1 MDVRKDSLHVERD
14 HRTQAWIALA
24 SRLCFKRGIP
34 ETLCESYGLGG
45 LGRIAGTLGLLLC
58 LGFGKSS
65 SASEARVTPM
75 VNAVK
80 RAAPSVVN
88 IHSEKLRG
96 GKISGMGSG
105 LIIDERG
112 YIVTNQHVIAD
123 VDTLRV
129 TLMNGDQYQA
139 RIISYDRKHDLA
151 LLKIDCKD
159 PLPVI
164 PLGTSS
170 DLQLGETVIA
180 VGNAYGY
187 EHTITAGI
195 VSQLHRDVE
204 VDEKKGIGYKNL
216 IQTDASIN
224 PGNSGGPLIN
234 LDGEV
239 IGINVAIRQGAT
251 RIGFAIP
258 IDDARELIA
267 RNLLSSRNLENLW
280 HGLVG
285 RDFKSSGDMQLV
297 VQRVEPN
304 SPAYGAGLR
313 QGDVVLEVNNRH
325 IRDLTDFERSILGS
339 HPGDSLKILY
349 RRDGEENPVQ
359 LQIKGLKASAVPG
372 TQPQTV
378 SAQPVT
384 LQNQDRNSSWQVFG
398 VALDENSPVSV
409 AEYGLG
415 YESGLRITEVRP
427 GSPAAVRGAMPG
439 DILVGLHIWQANKSA
454 DVNYVLNH
462 DDLYGELNPLKFTFI
477 RGNRAY
483 FFNLNLELH

>member
-1 MDVRKDSLHVERD
+1 MPGRMSPSLIPCTGSAGRLSLL
-14 HRTQAWIALA
+14 IALVVA
-24 SRLCFKRGIP
+24 LNA
-34 ETLCESYGLGG
+34 GLH
-45 LGRIAGTLGLLLC
+45 RI
-58 LGFGKSS
+58 SE
-65 SASEARVTPM
+65 ASEARVTPM
-75 VNAVK
+75 VSAVK

-105 LIIDERG
+105 IIIDERG

-129 TLMNGDQYQA
+129 TLMNGNQFQA

-151 LLKIDCKD
+151 LLKIDSQD
-159 PLPVI
+159 SLPVI

-239 IGINVAIRQGAT
+239 IGINVAIRQGAQ

-267 RNLLSSRNLENLW
+267 RNLLSSRNLEHLW
-280 HGLVG
+280 HGIVG

-304 SPAYGAGLR
+304 SPAFGAGLR
-313 QGDVVLEVNNRH
+313 QGDIVLEVNNRH
-325 IRDLTDFERSILGS
+325 IRDLTDFERSVIGS
-339 HPGDSLKILY
+339 RPGDSLNILF
-349 RRDGEENPVQ
+349 RRDGAENPTRLHIV
-359 LQIKGLKASAVPG
+359 GLKPTAPANSS
-372 TQPQTV
+372 QPSI
-378 SAQPVT
+378 SAQAVT
-384 LQNQDRNSSWQVFG
+384 HQTHSNDAAWDVFG
-398 VALDENSPVSV
+398 VALDTENPVSV
-409 AEYGLG
+409 TELGLG
-415 YESGLRITEVRP
+415 YESGLRIVDVRP
-427 GSPAAVRGAMPG
+427 GSPAAVRGAVPG
-439 DILVGLHIWQANKSA
+439 DVLVGLHIWQANKPA
-454 DVNYVLNH
+454 DVTYVLNH
-462 DDLYGELNPLKFTFI
+462 DELYGELNPLKFTFI
-477 RGNRAY
+477 RGNKAY
-483 FFNLNLELH
+483 FFNLNLEAR

>member
-1 MDVRKDSLHVERD
+1 MDGRNDFLHLVIKRMSERTTQNRVERMPVSLK
-14 HRTQAWIALA
+14 TGMMLA
-24 SRLCFKRGIP
+24 AFVTIWTCFSG
-34 ETLCESYGLGG
+34 
-45 LGRIAGTLGLLLC
+45 
-58 LGFGKSS
+58 SS
-65 SASEARVTPM
+65 AASEARITPM
-75 VNAVK
+75 VSAVK

-105 LIIDERG
+105 IIIDERG

-129 TLMNGDQYQA
+129 TLMNGATFQA
-139 RIISYDRKHDLA
+139 KVVSFDRKHDLA
-151 LLKIDCKD
+151 LLKIDSPE

-170 DLQLGETVIA
+170 DLQLGETVVA

-239 IGINVAIRQGAT
+239 IGINVAIRQGAQ

-267 RNLLSSRNLENLW
+267 RNLMSSRSLEHLW

-297 VQRVEPN
+297 VQRVEPS
-304 SPAYGAGLR
+304 SPAYDAGLR

-325 IRDLTDFERSILGS
+325 IRDLTDFERSVLGCR
-339 HPGDSLKILY
+339 PGQSLNVRF
-349 RRDGEENPVQ
+349 RRNGEENPTQ
-359 LQIKGLKASAVPG
+359 LQIVALKPTPSS
-372 TQPQTV
+372 QPSV
-378 SAQPVT
+378 SAQSVT
-384 LQNQDRNSSWQVFG
+384 HQGQPRDASWQVFG
-398 VALDENSPVSV
+398 VALDGANPVNVS
-409 AEYGLG
+409 ELGLG
-415 YESGLRITEVRP
+415 YESGLRILEVRP
-427 GSPAAVRGAMPG
+427 GSPAAVRGAQPG
-439 DILVGLHIWQANKSA
+439 DILVGLHIWQANKPA
-454 DVNYVLNH
+454 DVIYVLNH
-462 DDLYGELNPLKFTFI
+462 EELYGELNPLKFTFI
-477 RGNRAY
+477 RGNKAY
-483 FFNLNLELH
+483 FFNLNLQQN

>member
-1 MDVRKDSLHVERD
+1 MPGCMSPSLP
-14 HRTQAWIALA
+14 HRADTFGSMKFFVA
-24 SRLCFKRGIP
+24 F
-34 ETLCESYGLGG
+34 GLFLSVG
-45 LGRIAGTLGLLLC
+45 LI
-58 LGFGKSS
+58 SS
-65 SASEARVTPM
+65 SAASEARITPM
-75 VNAVK
+75 VSAVK

-105 LIIDERG
+105 IVIDERG

-123 VDTLRV
+123 VDSLRV
-129 TLMNGDQYQA
+129 TLMSGAQFPA
-139 RIISYDRKHDLA
+139 KIISYDRKHDLA
-151 LLKIDCKD
+151 LIKIDCQEL
-159 PLPVI
+159 LPVI

-170 DLQLGETVIA
+170 DLQLGETVVA

-239 IGINVAIRQGAT
+239 IGINVAIRQGAQ

-267 RNLLSSRNLENLW
+267 RNLLSSRNLEHLW

-285 RDFKSSGDMQLV
+285 RDFKSSGEMQLV

-325 IRDLTDFERSILGS
+325 IRDLTDFERSVLGS
-339 HPGDSLKILY
+339 RPGQSINILFRRNGEDNPARMQIVSLKP
-349 RRDGEENPVQ
+349 NSPVE
-359 LQIKGLKASAVPG
+359 
-372 TQPQTV
+372 QPQQTV
-378 SAQPVT
+378 SAQTVT
-384 LQNQDRNSSWQVFG
+384 HHNESRDAAWDVFG
-398 VALDENSPVSV
+398 VALDGENPVSV
-409 AEYGLG
+409 SETGLG
-415 YESGLRITEVRP
+415 YESGLRIVDVRP
-427 GSPAAVRGAMPG
+427 GSPAALRGALPG
-439 DILVGLHIWQANKSA
+439 DILVGLHIWQANKPA

-477 RGNRAY
+477 RGNKAY
-483 FFNLNLELH
+483 FFNLNLEPR

>member
-1 MDVRKDSLHVERD
+1 MPGCMSLSFN
-14 HRTQAWIALA
+14 
-24 SRLCFKRGIP
+24 SRADEIRRIGQFIICLVLVLISGQFQNA
-34 ETLCESYGLGG
+34 YG
-45 LGRIAGTLGLLLC
+45 
-58 LGFGKSS
+58 SD
-65 SASEARVTPM
+65 ARVTPM
-75 VNAVK
+75 VTAVK

-105 LIIDERG
+105 IIIDERG

-123 VDTLRV
+123 VDTLRIS
-129 TLMNGDQYQA
+129 LINGSQFPA
-139 RIISYDRKHDLA
+139 KIISFDRKHDLA
-151 LLKIDCKD
+151 LLKIDPKEA
-159 PLPVI
+159 LPVI

-180 VGNAYGY
+180 VGNAFGY

-239 IGINVAIRQGAT
+239 IGINVAIRQGAQ

-267 RNLLSSRNLENLW
+267 RNLLSSRNLEHLW

-285 RDFKSSGDMQLV
+285 RDFKSSSEMQLV

-304 SPAYGAGLR
+304 SPAFGAGLR
-313 QGDVVLEVNNRH
+313 QGDVVLEVNKRH
-325 IRDLTDFERSILGS
+325 IRDLTDFERSVLGS
-339 HPGDSLKILY
+339 RPGESLNILF
-349 RRDGEENPVQ
+349 RRNGEENPTS
-359 LQIKGLKASAVPG
+359 LQIATLKPNPSGPS
-372 TQPQTV
+372 TQN
-378 SAQPVT
+378 SLPVQSVT
-384 LQNQDRNSSWQVFG
+384 RENLTRNSHDEDSAWEVFG
-398 VALDENSPVSV
+398 VALDRHNPVDV
-409 AEYGLG
+409 NELGLG
-415 YESGLRITEVRP
+415 YESGLRIVDVRP
-427 GSPAAVRGAMPG
+427 GSPAALRGAMPG

-454 DVNYVLNH
+454 DIEYVLNH
-462 DDLYGELNPLKFTFI
+462 EELFGELNPLKFTFI
-477 RGNRAY
+477 RGSKAY
-483 FFNLNLELH
+483 FFSLNLEPR